1 MEELKFNDAYQT
13 LIEAKVVTAKK
24 SGFTVAPEDL
34 HSSLFNHQR
43 DITLWNLEGG
53 CRAVFASF
61 GLGKTRINIETNRQI
76 IEREG
81 GKALFIAPLGVRQEF
96 TRVEGP
102 AMGVNIQYC
111 KTMDEVAAADTPY
124 IITNYERIRTGD
136 ITPDAF
142 TVVSL
147 DEASVLR
154 STGSETFDVFMSTFQ
169 SVKYKFVYTATPSP
183 NRYLELINYA
193 HFLGI
198 MDRGQ
203 ALTRFF
209 KRDSQKAGNLKI
221 HPHKEREFWFWL
233 CSWAVM
239 IYRPSDLGYSDEG
252 YDIPEL
258 QVFWHEIPADH
269 TKAWDKADETGQR
282 FLLQHEAM
290 GLVAGAQEKRETI
303 GVRLEKAKEIIQ
315 QYGPENNWLN
325 WHHLEGER
333 SAIEKAFPQST
344 SVYGSLDLETR
355 EDRIIAF
362 SEGKIKMLN
371 TKPELSGSGCNF
383 QKFCY
388 QNLFLGINY
397 DFNDF
402 IQAIHRTLRFQQKNA
417 VEVHIIHTEI
427 ERSIVAELKKKW
439 AQHLELQENMRR
451 IVSEHGLNNLA
462 MIRGLQRSA
471 TVNRQE
477 MEGKKWKFINNDC
490 VLETRQM
497 KEESVGLIVTSIPFS
512 NHYEYT
518 PSYLDF
524 GHTDDDN
531 HFFAQMD
538 YLIPE
543 LLRVLQP
550 GRICCVHVKDRLF
563 YGSQTG
569 KGFMT
574 VNPFHAKTL
583 FAFMQH
589 GFEYMGMAIVPTD
602 VVAEN
607 NQTYRLTYG
616 EMVKDQTKMGFGS
629 PEFLLTFRKAQTN
642 KGKAYADL
650 PVTHTREEY
659 GLGRWQ
665 IDADC
670 IWRSDGNRMLDI
682 ASLCQ
687 IANSKKGLSMV
698 RRKMAEYFDKYGY
711 DYKQHVELAEAL
723 NKIGRLP
730 KMFSLMN
737 PPLSDE
743 QRDTIW
749 DDVVRMRTLNMNQA
763 LKKKEQHVC
772 PLQLDLIERCIERF
786 SNKGEVVFDPF
797 GGIASVPLMAVRMG
811 RYGMGTELNAE
822 YWMDGC
828 VYLRDEEALQL
839 QPTLFDV
846 LFADEDLLQEAE
858 TV

>member
-1 MEELKFNDAYQT
+1 MNTYQN
-13 LIEAKVVTAKK
+13 LIESKVVTAHAT
-24 SGFTVAPEDL
+24 GFDIDPADL
-34 HSSLFNHQR
+34 HPSLFPHQR
-43 DITLWNLEGG
+43 DIVAWNIHGG
-53 CRAVFASF
+53 SRAVFASF
-61 GLGKTRINIETNRQI
+61 GLGKTRIAIETARQI
-76 IEREG
+76 INREG
-81 GKALFIAPLGVRQEF
+81 GRALFITPLGVRQEF

-102 AMGVNIQYC
+102 AMGMDIQYC
-111 KTMDEVAAADTPY
+111 RTMAEVEAATSPY

-136 ITPDAF
+136 ILPDAF

-154 STGSETFDVFMSTFQ
+154 STGSDTFDVFMETFTQ
-169 SVKYKFVYTATPSP
+169 VRYKFVYTATPSP

-252 YDIPEL
+252 YDLPEL
-258 QVFWHEIPADH
+258 QIHWHEIPADH
-269 TKAWDKADETGQR
+269 SKAWDKTDDNGQR

-290 GLVAGAQEKRETI
+290 GLVAGAKEKRETI
-303 GVRLEKAKEIIQ
+303 GERLEKAREVVA
-315 QYGPENNWLN
+315 QYGEDNNWLI

-333 SAIEKAFPQST
+333 AAIERAFPESK
-344 SVYGSLDLETR
+344 SIYGSLDLDER

-362 SEGKIKMLN
+362 SNGEIQILN

-383 QKFCY
+383 QRHCH

-402 IQAIHRTLRFQQKNA
+402 IQAIHRTHRFQQPHP

-427 ERSIVAELKKKW
+427 ERSIVQELKAKW
-439 AQHLELQENMRR
+439 TRHLQLQENMRA
-451 IVSEHGLNNLA
+451 IVSEHGLNQMA
-462 MIRGLQRSA
+462 MVQKLTRTA
-471 TVNRQE
+471 TVKRHE
-477 MEGKKWKFINNDC
+477 ARGKNWTFINNDC
-490 VLETRQM
+490 VLETSKM
-497 KEESVGLIVTSIPFS
+497 PDNHIDLTVTSIPFS

-524 GHTDDDN
+524 GHTDNDN

-543 LLRVLQP
+543 LLRVTKP
-550 GRICCVHVKDRLF
+550 GRICCIHVKDRIF

-569 KGFMT
+569 TGFST

-589 GFEYMGMAIVPTD
+589 GWQYMGMAIIPTD

-616 EMVKDQTKMGFGS
+616 EMVKDGTKMGFGS
-629 PEFLLTFRKAQTN
+629 PEFLLTFRKPQTD
-642 KGKAYADL
+642 KGKAYADT
-650 PVTHTREEY
+650 PVTHDRDEY

-665 IDADC
+665 IDADA
-670 IWRSDGNRMLDI
+670 IWRSSGNRLLDVPALI
-682 ASLCQ
+682 RL
-687 IANSKKGLSMV
+687 ANSEKGLSMV
-698 RRKMAEYFDKYGY
+698 KKQFSEFCNRYGY
-711 DYKQHVELAEAL
+711 DYKAHINLAESL
-723 NKIGRLP
+723 NSADRLP
-730 KMFSLMN
+730 KVFSLMQ
-737 PPLSDE
+737 PPLSPE
-743 QRDTIW
+743 QKETIW
-749 DDVVRMRTLNMNQA
+749 DDVLRMRTLNMNQQRRRQEA
-763 LKKKEQHVC
+763 HVC
-772 PLQLDLIERCIERF
+772 PLQLDIVERCIERF
-786 SNKGEVVFDPF
+786 SNPGELIFDPF
-797 GGIASVPLMAVRMG
+797 GGIATVPYCAVRMNRRG
-811 RYGMGTELNAE
+811 LATELNAE
-822 YWMDGC
+822 YWHDGC
-828 VYLRDEEALQL
+828 NYLREAEALREV
-839 QPTLFDV
+839 PTLFD
-846 LFADEDLLQEAE
+846 AITSDNEQYAAA
-858 TV
+858 